1 MSNHSVI
8 ATAINTNGVSESLF
22 LNSQAILHCI
32 TAYVDYIAENMNAV
46 SVPAEFNIADNTP
59 YNQIYTVEFYPQT
72 QLLTV
77 VSYMMG
83 SSYKS
88 RYTAIIRYGAI
99 TAQDYSTVNHDNYFT
114 QAIANKLY
122 DLYLDNGN

>member
-1 MSNHSVI
+1 
-8 ATAINTNGVSESLF
+8 
-22 LNSQAILHCI
+22 
-32 TAYVDYIAENMNAV
+32 
-46 SVPAEFNIADNTP
+46 
-59 YNQIYTVEFYPQT
+59 
-72 QLLTV
+72 
-77 VSYMMG
+77 MMG
-83 SSYKS
+83 SVKP